1 MDTASLVLVVL
12 RLSEVKNKHTVSQSP
27 VLNVS
32 VKPCWLTTSVH
43 QTDMKSDIRKI
54 YFVLHVNAKF
64 IETPTVILAS

>member
-32 VKPCWLTTSVH
+32 VEPCWAGTSVH
-43 QTDMKSDIRKI
+43 QTGMNAERRKI
-54 YFVLHVNAKF
+54 DFVLHINAKF
-64 IETPTVILAS
+64 I